1 MNGGRSVAVVIP
13 AAGSGRRMG
22 GVRKQFLELAGEPV
36 LLRTLRPF
44 LEHEDVR
51 WIVIALSAEDAADPP
66 AWLRGLDPRVALV
79 SGGAERA
86 DSVMSALAAV
96 PDEADV
102 VIVHDAARPLV
113 TPELIERTLAA
124 VREGQGA
131 IAALPISDTVK
142 RVANGVIVETAD
154 RTELY
159 RAQTPQAFPRALL
172 VEAYRA
178 AALLGRTTTDDAA
191 VVERFGRGHVVVVDG
206 DPENLKVTDPAD
218 MTIASALL
226 ARRAAR

>member
-1 MNGGRSVAVVIP
+1 MNAGNLAVVIP
-13 AAGSGRRMG
+13 AAGSGKRMG
-22 GVRKQFLELAGEPV
+22 GVRKQFLELAGEPM
-36 LLRTLRPF
+36 LLHTLRPF
-44 LEHEDVR
+44 LEHPVVR
-51 WIVIALSAEDAADPP
+51 WVVVALSSEDADDPP
-66 AWLRGLDPRVALV
+66 AWLRGVDPRVALV
-79 SGGAERA
+79 RGGSERA
-86 DSVMSALAAV
+86 DSVMRALAAV

-102 VIVHDAARPLV
+102 VLVHDAARPLV
-113 TPELIERTLAA
+113 TRELIDRTVAA

-142 RVANGVIVETAD
+142 RVANGAIVETPD
-154 RTELY
+154 RAELY

-191 VVERFGRGHVVVVDG
+191 MVERYGKGHVVVVEG
-206 DPENLKVTDPAD
+206 DPENVKVTDPAD